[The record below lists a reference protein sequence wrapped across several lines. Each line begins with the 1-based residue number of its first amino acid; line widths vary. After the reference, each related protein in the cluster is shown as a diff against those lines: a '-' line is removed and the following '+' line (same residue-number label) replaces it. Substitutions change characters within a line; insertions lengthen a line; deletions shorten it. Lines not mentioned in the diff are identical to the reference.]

1 VFYLGNDKI
10 MDFEVARN
18 DAMISEMQTACQQ
31 FWERNILRDK
41 APDKIPERDVFVP
54 KGDDL
59 IAWGRAAA
67 DYRRIKEEI
76 DRLTALLE
84 EPKQRLLTLMGDYKN
99 ADFYGVTVCQY
110 TQKGSIDY
118 KQVLAKRGL
127 LLTEQELDTCRRKS
141 NEVQK
146 VSFLRISFL
155 KRMRKFAKPFAR
167 SRQIATICA
176 GSF

>member
-1 VFYLGNDKI
+1 MGN
-10 MDFEVARN
+10 
-18 DAMISEMQTACQQ
+18 
-31 FWERNILRDK
+31 
-41 APDKIPERDVFVP
+41 
-54 KGDDL
+54 
-59 IAWGRAAA
+59 
-67 DYRRIKEEI
+67 
-76 DRLTALLE
+76 
-84 EPKQRLLTLMGDYKN
+84 YKN

-146 VSFLRISFL
+146 VSLTRVSFLRILFL

-176 GSF
+176 GRF